1 VLYLETEEI
10 DEMMAP
16 AETRPSTRSPS
27 NRRTMTRHLAAAL
40 CGIVGVLYL
49 ILLFLVA
56 DAESGASENTYGA
69 YLFLALT
76 YLLGAGLLIAVDRR
90 PLWVVGAA
98 VQIVVIVLFVMFG
111 AGVFGPGQGVFDY
124 DALSGLRMELWA
136 AGITGAEVVLLGL
149 LSYLAFAPQD
159 VRHDV
164 TA

>member
-1 VLYLETEEI
+1 
-10 DEMMAP
+10 
-16 AETRPSTRSPS
+16 
-27 NRRTMTRHLAAAL
+27 
-40 CGIVGVLYL
+40 
-49 ILLFLVA
+49 
-56 DAESGASENTYGA
+56 
-69 YLFLALT
+69 
-76 YLLGAGLLIAVDRR
+76 
-90 PLWVVGAA
+90 
-98 VQIVVIVLFVMFG
+98 VQIVVIVLFVIFG